1 MVCSKANLLL
11 IAMSLNTQ
19 CRTAGWALLLLLVFA
34 GPVQAA
40 SGRAFHTLVI
50 VNTNSA
56 DSVELGEYY
65 AAAHGIPPHH
75 ICPVGFATN
84 QSNFT
89 TFNDFHSLLF
99 TPVTNH
105 MATNGLA
112 GRIDYLV
119 LCYNLPTRV
128 RDAEGVSSTFF
139 YGFKNIP
146 TYWEPPAN
154 TCKLPPESSNA
165 YYLAE
170 RAFRSADAWNDTNG
184 FIAFHL
190 VAFDL
195 DSAKLVVDRGAAAQA
210 SHPPA
215 SINLHILGDQYRG
228 VREQRFAK
236 TLFAFNT
243 LPGLATTCAV
253 PPYYSVMSGRTNVMG
268 FQDGFASLLAPSLD
282 HLRTN
287 NIWIPGAYADHMTSY
302 GGRINNLSNGD
313 PNQTTVL
320 NWMDID
326 GITAS
331 YGTVTEPCA
340 YPEKFPDPFMGF
352 LYARGFTIGEAY
364 AMAVEAPVHGLFAG
378 DPLAAPF
385 AAPPAI
391 TVTSPAPGQIVT
403 GSIPVHVSAAAHPVG
418 APAAA
423 VDLYLNGRFH
433 TNLATLGPTP
443 GNQAFVAVNHLTN
456 TYTVS
461 TNDSLFDV
469 VSGLAD
475 AVNDHPSSVVT
486 AHARGDRLELI
497 YNAMD
502 HDGDN
507 LPVSAGTA
515 LGSAAALTLGTG
527 LAATNMVPSAA
538 FARKTVYLQAYS
550 GGANTGDF
558 LHCVITLTNGVA
570 VTNHLAASQGES
582 VRSILE
588 RLRSAVTSNPTL
600 SGTDGVRYD
609 RLASS
614 APAVIWSGGFFARSP
629 GPDGW
634 PIQLEYTVHAV
645 SNSSGLS
652 TNSSFSSFLD
662 DHTSDLLPHASIL
675 FHLTPSNGILHASA
689 PLDTTLLDDGLH
701 TLDIIARDGSAV
713 AAASRLTLPIA
724 VANTSLVLNVSAAVG
739 TGSPPAGLHFH
750 PPGAAL
756 TNSISVPAPDGGTQL
771 VCTGWTMMGNQPLS
785 GSGTNFTMTL
795 TNHAELTWS
804 WTTNYW
810 LDTEA
815 APHGTVNVAD
825 SWQPAGVSTQ
835 ITALPD
841 EYYAFAQWSGDSA
854 STNNPLDLLLDAP
867 KTVQANFTALL
878 ATNATPQWWLAQ
890 HGWTN
895 DFDTAALDD
904 PDTDGFATWQEY
916 LADTDPTNS
925 SSFYPRLEAAIL
937 PGSLWLSID
946 PTSTGRQYHLDSATN
961 LLDSPDWSNLTNA
974 PGTGSAWTSGVA
986 PSGTGT
992 YYFRSRVTLP

>member
-11 IAMSLNTQ
+11 TAMSLNTQ
-19 CRTAGWALLLLLVFA
+19 CRTAGWALLLLLVFS

-75 ICPVGFATN
+75 ICPVGLATN
-84 QSNFT
+84 LVSVSSNQFQ
-89 TFNDFHSLLF
+89 SLLL
-99 TPVTNH
+99 TPITNH
-105 MATNGLA
+105 IAAEGLS
-112 GRIDYLV
+112 GQIDFIV
-119 LCYNLPTRV
+119 LSGAFPTRV
-128 RDAEGVSSTFF
+128 ENVEGVSASLF
-139 YGFKNIP
+139 YGFQDA
-146 TYWEPPAN
+146 PAYDEGGIG
-154 TCKLPPESSNA
+154 CSLPDYTSNA
-165 YYLAE
+165 YYRAE
-170 RAFRSADAWNDTNG
+170 RAFRSAESWNNTNG

-190 VAFDL
+190 LASNL
-195 DSAKLVVDRGAAAQA
+195 ATAKLVVDRGAAAQ
-210 SHPPA
+210 STFPPA
-215 SINLHILGDQYRG
+215 SFNLHIYGSSGRG
-228 VREQRFAK
+228 VREVRFANARFSF
-236 TLFAFNT
+236 TA
-243 LPGLATTCAV
+243 LPGLPGTCLLGTYLQ
-253 PPYYSVMSGRTNVMG
+253 PLSGSTNAMG
-268 FQDGFASLLAPSLD
+268 YHDGYANIPAAC
-282 HLRTN
+282 RTN
-287 NIWIPGAYADHMTSY
+287 NLWVPGAYADHMTSS
-302 GGRINNLSNGD
+302 GGMIAMFTNSTS
-313 PNQTTVL
+313 QSTVL
-320 NWMDID
+320 DWI
-326 GITAS
+326 GIGATAS
-331 YGTVTEPCA
+331 YGTVAEPCN
-340 YPEKFPDPFMGF
+340 YIEKFPDPLMAFW
-352 LYARGFTIGEAY
+352 YARGFTIGEAY
-364 AMAVEAPVHGLFAG
+364 AMAVEAPYQGLMAG

-385 AAPPAI
+385 AAPPLI
-391 TVTSPAPGQIVT
+391 TVTSPAPFQIATASV
-403 GSIPVHVSAAAHPVG
+403 PVQVAAVARTNG
-418 APAAA
+418 APPEAM
-423 VDLYLNGRFH
+423 DLYLDRRFH
-433 TNLATLGPTP
+433 TNLAALGPTP

-527 LAATNMVPSAA
+527 LAATNLHPSTYP
-538 FARKTVYLQAYS
+538 ARKQFFLFAHTN
-550 GGANTGDF
+550 GASSSFANAGDSIT
-558 LHCVITLTNGVA
+558 LVITLTNGVA
-570 VTNHLAASQGES
+570 VTNIHVATAGQIITNLLEKIALTVNSNTMLQTPEGVRFTYLAKGIEN
-582 VRSILE
+582 VRNDITLLA
-588 RLRSAVTSNPTL
+588 RANGPVGTGIQVDFTVSAVTTN
-600 SGTDGVRYD
+600 Y
-609 RLASS
+609 
-614 APAVIWSGGFFARSP
+614 
-629 GPDGW
+629 
-634 PIQLEYTVHAV
+634 
-645 SNSSGLS
+645 GLV
-652 TNSSFSSFLD
+652 TNTSFSAFLD
-662 DHTSDLLPHASIL
+662 DNPDDVRPRANLL
-675 FHLTPSNGILHASA
+675 FHVTPSNGILHASA
-689 PLDTTLLDDGLH
+689 PLDTTLLDDGIH
-701 TLDIIARDGSAV
+701 TLDFIARDGSAV

-724 VANTSLVLNVSAAVG
+724 VANTSLVLNVSTAVG
-739 TGSPPAGLHFH
+739 NGSPSAGLHFH
-750 PPGAAL
+750 PPGTAL

-771 VCTGWTMMGNQPLS
+771 VCTGWAMAGNQPLS

-804 WTTNYW
+804 WTTNHW

-825 SWQPAGVSTQ
+825 SWQPAGVTTQ

-916 LADTDPTNS
+916 LADTDPTNPT
-925 SSFYPRLEAAIL
+925 SFYPRLEAAIL